1 MKRQELI
8 ILGNAYGQAGKAL
21 DEMAIKDEKEDERDR
36 KDSFVVKDGS
46 PGLDQRHAE
55 RKHTY
60 RSSVEKQQKMHDIL
74 MGKVIALQ
82 NVLMDH
88 EREIYRYYEK
98 EFAEV
103 RVEIMELKEDWRIEP
118 RNHEEDLDGLQNK
131 SMLLFILLSITTL
144 IISFNQYLTW
154 ARDDFSG
161 DNHL

>member
-1 MKRQELI
+1 MVRPGMPLTKWQSR
-8 ILGNAYGQAGKAL
+8 
-21 DEMAIKDEKEDERDR
+21 MEKEDEGDR

-46 PGLDQRHAE
+46 PGRDQMHAE

-60 RSSVEKQQKMHDIL
+60 RSSVEKQQRMHDIL
-74 MGKVIALQ
+74 TEKVIALQ
-82 NVLMDH
+82 NALMDH

-103 RVEIMELKEDWRIEP
+103 RVEIMELREGWRIESQ
-118 RNHEEDLDGLQNK
+118 NHEEDLDGLQNK

-144 IISFNQYLTW
+144 IISFNQYLIW
-154 ARDDFSG
+154 AHDNVSG